1 MKSCEYYQELM
12 SRLLDDDLTPEE
24 DAALRAHMGTCPDCG
39 RVYDALCRVD
49 GAVRTGAVVEP
60 PAALARSVMDS
71 IAAHSRPAAPPQP
84 TPSHRLRSWQKL
96 AAAACFVVLVAAGAV
111 TGVFSRGART
121 SGGGDEAS
129 YLPAAQDDA
138 AIVQLPQADAGRAA
152 DSTAKSAAD
161 SPAENTSESIP
172 ESVPESVPESAL
184 SGASSAAVAGESAA
198 DAGSTEDQPPA
209 EAGGESGIMAIM
221 EPPAAQAD
229 GAVALPVTD
238 GEGLTVGCVADTAAL
253 EALLTGETQDA
264 PLPEPVYALSLRG
277 TAYRFAADDSGG
289 LLWWREGDTAPTRS
303 PAALADLEALILR

>member
-49 GAVRTGAVVEP
+49 DAVRTGAAVEP
-60 PAALARSVMDS
+60 PATLARSVMDR

-84 TPSHRLRSWQKL
+84 APSHRLRSWRKL

-111 TGVFSRGART
+111 TGVFSRGARIA
-121 SGGGDEAS
+121 GGGDAAS

-152 DSTAKSAAD
+152 DSTAKSAPD
-161 SPAENTSESIP
+161 SPAENASESI
-172 ESVPESVPESAL
+172 PESAL

-198 DAGSTEDQPPA
+198 DAGSTEDQAPA

-238 GEGLTVGCVADTAAL
+238 GEGQTVGCVADTAAL
-253 EALLTGETQDA
+253 EALLTGETPDA

-289 LLWWREGDTAPTRS
+289 LLWWREGDAAPTRS
-303 PAALADLEALILR
+303 PAALTDLEALILR